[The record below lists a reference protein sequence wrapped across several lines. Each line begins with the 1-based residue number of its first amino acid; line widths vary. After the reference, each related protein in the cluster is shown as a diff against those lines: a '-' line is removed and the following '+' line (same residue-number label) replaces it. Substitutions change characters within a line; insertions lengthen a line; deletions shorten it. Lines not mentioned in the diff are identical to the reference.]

1 MNVVSLERPD
11 DFSGFRAAA
20 REHLAAGTHPEDIVW
35 QQPDAHDL
43 FAQEAYA
50 PAESEVGSVT
60 KTATVSTQKA
70 RYRIPAVSRHFV
82 DLAERAVCHRTPDR
96 FARLYR
102 VLWRFVVG
110 KEERLLE
117 QSADPDMHY
126 LHILGKSVARERHKM
141 HAFLRFRETPGM
153 NVEHFHAWFE
163 PEHHS
168 LRLSTPFFVRRFAN
182 MHWSIVTPAE
192 SAHWD
197 GNTLQFGPGGHRCE
211 GPAQDAFEPLW
222 RTYFASIFN
231 PARLMEDAMLSE
243 MPVKYW
249 KNLPEAEL
257 IHELVQSAGSRTDA
271 MLEASKE
278 PARQPRS
285 NQGRALARR

>member
-11 DFSGFRAAA
+11 DFLGWRAAA
-20 REHLAAGTHPEDIVW
+20 RQHLAAGTRPEDIVW
-35 QQPDAHDL
+35 QQPDTHDL
-43 FAQEAYA
+43 FAQ
-50 PAESEVGSVT
+50 AESDVESST
-60 KTATVSTQKA
+60 ETATKGAQQA
-70 RYRIPAVSRHFV
+70 RYRIPAVSRQFV
-82 DLAERAVCHRTPDR
+82 DLAERAVCHCAPDR

-102 VLWRFVVG
+102 VLWRYVVG
-110 KEERLLE
+110 GEEGLLE

-141 HAFLRFRETPGM
+141 H
-153 NVEHFHAWFE
+153 
-163 PEHHS
+163 
-168 LRLSTPFFVRRFAN
+168 

-197 GNTLQFGPGGHRCE
+197 GHLLKFGPGGLRSE

-249 KNLPEAEL
+249 KNMPEAEL
-257 IHELVQSAGSRTDA
+257 IHELVQNAGVRTGA
-271 MLEASKE
+271 MLEAGKE
-278 PARQPRS
+278 PATQPLPS
-285 NQGRALARR
+285 QGRAQARR